1 MRVLFYIQL
10 LIVILVVFHLFTQN
24 QELLILILLSIIAQA
39 IVLFRYLQALV
50 ILFILFHLM
59 FLGLMNLP
67 IVWFIFATIYL
78 LISLLLATLL
88 NNATLLFSNSFRYS
102 SSVFNESKNRSKN
115 PHKIF
120 VDLMRAKEKEKNS
133 KSKSSSNSKKTT
145 FTRKKEGSKS
155 SKNDSNIQDAEFS
168 EK

>member
-10 LIVILVVFHLFTQN
+10 LIVILVVFYLFTQN
-24 QELLILILLSIIAQA
+24 QELLILILLSVITQA
-39 IVLFRYLQALV
+39 IVLFRYLQV
-50 ILFILFHLM
+50 FIILFVLFHLM

-102 SSVFNESKNRSKN
+102 ASSFNKSSTKTKN

-120 VDLMRAKEKEKNS
+120 VDLMRAKQKEKNS
-133 KSKSSSNSKKTT
+133 KNTNSSKSNRTSFKPKDKN
-145 FTRKKEGSKS
+145 S
-155 SKNDSNIQDAEFS
+155 SKNNTNIKDAEFS